1 MYCFS
6 CRPSATPY
14 CSPVFTEIDCFPT
27 TRASINPS
35 APPALTPNSSPQHQ
49 NAEHVVDV
57 TSKDDGKPEVVRSTG
72 SCCHRNHSA
81 VIHPYRP
88 SPMVSITS
96 DLLFDQSHCQR
107 CCPDSVAPPA
117 YEECVQR
124 VRTGSSY
131 SCSCKTSRC

>member
-1 MYCFS
+1 MYCLS
-6 CRPSATPY
+6 CRPSAPPY
-14 CSPVFTEIDCFPT
+14 CSPVFNEIDCLPT
-27 TRASINPS
+27 AGVNLNPS
-35 APPALTPNSSPQHQ
+35 APPASTPTSSPKQQ
-49 NAEHVVDV
+49 NAGYDVDV
-57 TSKDDGKPEVVRSTG
+57 SSKEDGKPEVVRSTG

-88 SPMVSITS
+88 PTVSITS

-107 CCPDSVAPPA
+107 CHADGVAPPA

-131 SCSCKTSRC
+131 GCSCKTSRC